1 MEQSIS
7 LERVPIAP
15 ADSPPIRRAER
26 WEFLVVAAGRAEL
39 FAGGRTRTL
48 QAGFGAVVL
57 PGEARSL
64 GGDRREAASAVV
76 LSFNEAWAAAPHR
89 LPLLENLAARPAA
102 DRAERDLGS
111 ELLASIDRK
120 ERTARDAAEAG
131 SGLAEAIL
139 ESLFLDLSLEFLRTD
154 EERRSGRAPAWLRR
168 ACAAMERGKN
178 LRRGG
183 SRLAELAGK
192 SPEHVIRQ
200 MRRYYDKTPTQFV
213 NELRLRRATELLA
226 LSEKPVLDISYSLG
240 FENPSYFSQLF
251 KERYGMPPSSF
262 RAGRRG

>member
-1 MEQSIS
+1 MEKPIS

-26 WEFLVVAAGRAEL
+26 WEFVVIAAGRAEL
-39 FAGGRTRTL
+39 FAAGRARTL
-48 QAGFGAVVL
+48 QAGFGAVFL
-57 PGEARSL
+57 PGEARAL
-64 GGDRREAASAVV
+64 GGDRRADAVAVV
-76 LSFNEAWAAAPHR
+76 LSFGEGWAAAPHR
-89 LPLLENLAARPAA
+89 LPLIESLAARPAA

-111 ELLASIDRK
+111 DLLASLDRK
-120 ERTARDAAEAG
+120 ERTAREAEAE
-131 SGLAEAIL
+131 SGLGEAVL
-139 ESLFLDLSLEFLRTD
+139 ESLFLDLALEFLRTD
-154 EERRSGRAPAWLRR
+154 EERRAGRAPAWLRR

-251 KERYGMPPSSF
+251 KERYGMPPSRF